1 MADEGIVDIELPG
14 PFEEP
19 DQPRRKKR
27 DPFSKE
33 HISSDEVLHQRR
45 ELATRGDLKR
55 IQKAGIRHEGKKVV
69 TDDVKKLKSLS
80 VDPGIP
86 DLDRIH
92 YYIEPVRI
100 EYYVPKD
107 SRFVVETRYLFI
119 PLIDPE
125 PSERYPV
132 LNSYMER
139 EKFFDIIEVVGEH
152 SRYTTMI
159 LEAYHETFTM
169 LENISRAVKDGR
181 FNQESYRKAF
191 YLTETMMKF
200 EPTVASLEVLGDY
213 ISYNINWL
221 IRRMNSLEMEFAASD
236 DTIAYLIKRRNV
248 RWEEKGLPEDERFEI
263 LAALFYD
270 QAFPNRGLEFEEED
284 YFFDIFDKKSKY

>member
-1 MADEGIVDIELPG
+1 MADEGIVDIDLPL
-14 PFEEP
+14 PLEEP
-19 DQPRRKKR
+19 DQQRRKKR
-27 DPFSKE
+27 DPFASE

-45 ELATRGDLKR
+45 ELATRGDIKR
-55 IQKAGIRHEGKKVV
+55 IQKAGVRHQGKKVV

-92 YYIEPVRI
+92 YYVEPVRI

-107 SRFVVETRYLFI
+107 SRFVVETRYLYI
-119 PLIDPE
+119 PLVDPE
-125 PSERYPV
+125 PSERYP
-132 LNSYMER
+132 LLTSYMEKT
-139 EKFFDIIEVVGEH
+139 KFFDIIEVVNEH
-152 SRYTTMI
+152 SRYTTLI
-159 LEAYHETFTM
+159 LGSYHETFTM

-181 FNQESYRKAF
+181 FNPESYRKAF
-191 YLTETMMKF
+191 YLTEAMMKF

-221 IRRMNSLEMEFAASD
+221 IRRMNSLHVEIAASD
-236 DTIAYLIKRRNV
+236 DTIAYLIKRRNIL
-248 RWEEKGLPEDERFEI
+248 WEEKGLPEDERFEI

-284 YFFDIFDKKSKY
+284 YFFDIFDRKSKY